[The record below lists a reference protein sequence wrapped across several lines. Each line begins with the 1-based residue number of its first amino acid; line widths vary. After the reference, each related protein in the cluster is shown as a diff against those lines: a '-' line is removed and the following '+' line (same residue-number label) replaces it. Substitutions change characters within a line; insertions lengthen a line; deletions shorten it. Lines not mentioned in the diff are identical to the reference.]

1 MTNRASNP
9 AATNVSAMREYE
21 QAIAS
26 EPSMSIRDA
35 RLLREKINNMS
46 RQRASALPFEN
57 SRSEDDAWWLRIFIR
72 SFPTGS
78 ERSALR
84 SRCNSPAF
92 DASVTQPRESAF
104 L

>member
-1 MTNRASNP
+1 LYNSPTLAERINARFGRLRQRYMTNRASNP

-46 RQRASALPFEN
+46 RQRAP
-57 SRSEDDAWWLRIFIR
+57 
-72 SFPTGS
+72 G
-78 ERSALR
+78 
-84 SRCNSPAF
+84 
-92 DASVTQPRESAF
+92 
-104 L
+104 